1 MISFCFTASFKP
13 TQHRGW
19 IHRRFN
25 GMLRDL
31 QYGIMCSMIG
41 TDFYRRAPDS
51 ITHGELHSD
60 LSTYTLHITMPAA
73 GESDY
78 HKIAHYL
85 AKSKKNYI
93 VLLTNAPESDTIP
106 PCESHPDTS
115 PTSPPPATSLTS

>member
-1 MISFCFTASFKP
+1 MISFCFKASFKP
-13 TQHRGW
+13 TLHGGW
-19 IHRRFN
+19 ISRRFN

-31 QYGIMCSMIG
+31 QYGIMHSMLG
-41 TDFYRRAPDS
+41 ADFYRLRP
-51 ITHGELHSD
+51 ITHGELHID
-60 LSTYTLHITMPAA
+60 LSTYTLHVTMPAA

-93 VLLTNAPESDTIP
+93 VYLTDASESDTIP